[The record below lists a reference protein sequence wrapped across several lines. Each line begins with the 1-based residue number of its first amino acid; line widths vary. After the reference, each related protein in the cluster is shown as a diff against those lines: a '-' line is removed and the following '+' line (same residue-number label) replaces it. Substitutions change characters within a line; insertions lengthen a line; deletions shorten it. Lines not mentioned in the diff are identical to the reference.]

1 MISTGVVSVGEYVE
15 LGVEPRRS
23 ISLFQ
28 VKYSAYKCKTQDAG
42 DGLVEVGVDHSSV
55 ETG

>member
-1 MISTGVVSVGEYVE
+1 MLLEEQQATVTLMVILATIHLVISTGVVSVGEYVE

-28 VKYSAYKCKTQDAG
+28 VKYS
-42 DGLVEVGVDHSSV
+42 EVK
-55 ETG
+55 